1 MKTSLEWLNSRF
13 KPIEERINKV
23 EGSPIEI
30 MQSKEQKEKEY
41 RIMNRSSE
49 KWVDQHMLNKSTRG
63 RGDKKSKNVFENV
76 MAVNFPNLMKKFI
89 YIFRNLNILH
99 GINSKRS
106 IPRYVVNVEILR
118 ENFEVG
124 IDKCTKNPSKIK
136 LLIRHSKG

>member
-41 RIMNRSSE
+41 RIMNRSSG

-99 GINSKRS
+99 RINSKRS

-124 IDKCTKNPSKIK
+124 IDKYTKNPSKVK
-136 LLIRHSKG
+136 LLIRHSRG